1 MKTVSRLVAAALLSS
16 AAMFA
21 APTME
26 YARAEK
32 LVVTDVL
39 VGQNVFSITIP
50 TIEVVDGNM
59 GEADIRELFKGG
71 DLKSLAAKIGSW
83 SAASI
88 TVPEM
93 RINQKVKD
101 PDGKEF
107 TVDFVYRNFT
117 ITNIKNGLAASSKI
131 EGGDLTTTGAEPVK
145 GTFGAFSTGMFD
157 FAALLGF
164 YVGDGDGKGE
174 LKTVYENVSF
184 DGFSI
189 SGPQGFKCDFG
200 KFAAAEFKAR
210 PMRMSLAE
218 IMTMAESMGSTE
230 PNPAQMQ
237 SIVGFYSDILTGI
250 ESSSSTFDGM
260 TCKFADASGKPVDFS
275 IGKIEMGGFGK
286 GRYPGLAINDLNISV
301 QGDGFVKA
309 AKIDFKGMDLSG
321 PLKAVE
327 AAGNQLSPQWFETN
341 YRKIMPA
348 FDGFA
353 FAGLDIDVPDE
364 SNPGERVKAKVGD
377 FDLTLQNH
385 QLGIPA
391 DVSVV
396 ANNVQADLPANTTD
410 ANILRMR
417 EMGYTSIDIGFALK
431 AKWDEA
437 AGTIVVDEVST
448 SGTDMGTFSITAL
461 LGNATKDLFA
471 EDPGTQQGAAMGLSI
486 KELSVSA
493 ENGGL
498 VDKLIEISAKEQG
511 QDADAFR
518 TQISGMAGGMIPMV
532 LGGTEQATEVAEA
545 VTAFLNGGKSITV
558 SAEAKDAA
566 GIGMMDFMAAQ
577 ENPASLAE
585 KVTLSAEHE

>member
-1 MKTVSRLVAAALLSS
+1 MKTVSRLLAAALLST

-21 APTME
+21 APTIE
-26 YARAEK
+26 SAHAEK

-71 DLKSLAAKIGSW
+71 DLKSIAEKISAW

-88 TVPEM
+88 TIPEM
-93 RINQKVKD
+93 RVNQKVKD
-101 PDGKEF
+101 ADGKDV
-107 TVDFVYRNFT
+107 TVDLVYRNFS
-117 ITNIKNGLAASSKI
+117 ITNLKNGLAASSKI

-145 GTFGAFSTGMFD
+145 GTFGAFSTGRFD

-164 YVGDGDGKGE
+164 YVGGGDGKGE
-174 LKTVYENVSF
+174 LKTVYENV
-184 DGFSI
+184 GFEGLSI
-189 SGPQGFKCDFG
+189 SGPNGFKCDFG

-218 IMTMAESMGSTE
+218 FMTMAEGMGAE
-230 PNPAQMQ
+230 PNPTQMQ
-237 SIVGFYSDILTGI
+237 SLVGFYSDILTGI
-250 ESSSSTFDGM
+250 ESSPSTFDGL

-275 IGKIEMGGFGK
+275 VGKIEMGGFGK
-286 GRYPGLAINDLNISV
+286 GRYPGIAINNLDITV

-309 AKIDFKGMDLSG
+309 AKIDFKGMDFSG

-327 AAGNQLSPQWFETN
+327 AAGSQLSPQWFETN

-511 QDADAFR
+511 QDAAAFR

-532 LGGTEQATEVAEA
+532 LGGTAQATEVAEA

-558 SAEAKDAA
+558 SAEANDPA
-566 GIGMMDFMAAQ
+566 GLGMMDFMAAQ